1 MNQELWWA
9 PPDLFLGPQWV
20 HYAADNRAAL
30 GSIYN
35 SEPPLCLLG
44 MKTNSSPSITPPHPQ
59 QWNKKKKERSSKM
72 IYSVCLL
79 IHSICTSSE
88 NKLNVQKKRM
98 KKQWFNMK
106 RRKHTEILMLKVQN
120 NFICDTRL
128 HCISRKANV
137 NKPQK
142 PDQTTAPKKKFKKGC
157 KRSLSKSK
165 NTWAIA
171 GGRAEGAENWKDA
184 QKTTFNFDCCC
195 FWRVVSHIKK
205 NWSNMTSESCV
216 SLTIVLLKQ
225 TIHKT

>member
-1 MNQELWWA
+1 
-9 PPDLFLGPQWV
+9 
-20 HYAADNRAAL
+20 
-30 GSIYN
+30 
-35 SEPPLCLLG
+35 
-44 MKTNSSPSITPPHPQ
+44 
-59 QWNKKKKERSSKM
+59 M

-98 KKQWFNMK
+98 KKQWFDMK
-106 RRKHTEILMLKVQN
+106 RRKRTEIPMLKVQN

-128 HCISRKANV
+128 HCISRNARQMLTNRKN
-137 NKPQK
+137 
-142 PDQTTAPKKKFKKGC
+142 QTKLLLLRKKFKKGC